1 MSQLKSEAKKC
12 LQIDILEF
20 SENTFDNSF
29 FDFPDNA

>member
-1 MSQLKSEAKKC
+1 MSQLKTEAKKF

-20 SENTFDNSF
+20 SDNSF